1 MAEHTDRY
9 AGKRMAEK
17 VNDPDDV
24 KVNRKSKDSVFTDL
38 FDHPEYLIQL
48 YRVLHPEDTE
58 SDESDLTVVTLD
70 SLMLREQYNDLGFM
84 VGNRLM
90 VLVEAQSTWS
100 VNIVVRFFLYLA
112 DTYRKYINRNPGLR
126 LYSSKKLDLP
136 RPELYLIYTGKRKK
150 GPEMISLTKDI
161 FGTDDCCVEVKAK
174 VLYDSVSG
182 DILNQYIKFT
192 RIFDEQVALHGY
204 TREAVLETI
213 RICRDRDV
221 LRAYLAEE
229 EAADIMFR
237 VIDREQEIERY
248 LNEERQ
254 EARKQGLDQG
264 FAEGLAEGREKGL
277 AEGREKGLAEGR
289 EKGLAEGREKGLA
302 EGKEEGK
309 AEGRDETI
317 RMNLQKLMST
327 MNLSLSQAMDALG
340 IAAEDREKYAAKL

>member
-150 GPEMISLTKDI
+150 
-161 FGTDDCCVEVKAK
+161 
-174 VLYDSVSG
+174 
-182 DILNQYIKFT
+182 
-192 RIFDEQVALHGY
+192 
-204 TREAVLETI
+204 AVLRCT
-213 RICRDRDV
+213 
-221 LRAYLAEE
+221 ANA
-229 EAADIMFR
+229 
-237 VIDREQEIERY
+237 
-248 LNEERQ
+248 
-254 EARKQGLDQG
+254 
-264 FAEGLAEGREKGL
+264 
-277 AEGREKGLAEGR
+277 
-289 EKGLAEGREKGLA
+289 
-302 EGKEEGK
+302 
-309 AEGRDETI
+309 
-317 RMNLQKLMST
+317 
-327 MNLSLSQAMDALG
+327 
-340 IAAEDREKYAAKL
+340 

>member
-112 DTYRKYINRNPGLR
+112 DT
-126 LYSSKKLDLP
+126 
-136 RPELYLIYTGKRKK
+136 
-150 GPEMISLTKDI
+150 
-161 FGTDDCCVEVKAK
+161 
-174 VLYDSVSG
+174 
-182 DILNQYIKFT
+182 
-192 RIFDEQVALHGY
+192 
-204 TREAVLETI
+204 
-213 RICRDRDV
+213 
-221 LRAYLAEE
+221 
-229 EAADIMFR
+229 
-237 VIDREQEIERY
+237 
-248 LNEERQ
+248 
-254 EARKQGLDQG
+254 
-264 FAEGLAEGREKGL
+264 
-277 AEGREKGLAEGR
+277 
-289 EKGLAEGREKGLA
+289 
-302 EGKEEGK
+302 
-309 AEGRDETI
+309 
-317 RMNLQKLMST
+317 
-327 MNLSLSQAMDALG
+327 
-340 IAAEDREKYAAKL
+340 